1 MLEAIAKRASCRAY
15 KADPVP
21 DEAVEEL
28 TRAALSAPS
37 GNNARPWHIIVVRDA
52 AKRKALSEV
61 HRWAFFCAESP
72 LVLVVCAD
80 EQKSPHWWI
89 EDCAAAIENV
99 LIQATAM
106 GLGTCWVGIR
116 GSDERGYDRE
126 QAVRQVLGIPDHI
139 RVSALVA
146 VGYPA
151 DEPHPKGP
159 GPMEAVHHESW

>member
-1 MLEAIAKRASCRAY
+1 MLDAIAKRASCRKY
-15 KADPVP
+15 KPDPVS

-28 TRAALSAPS
+28 VKAALSAPS

-52 AKRKALSEV
+52 QKRQKLSEV

-72 LVLVVCAD
+72 VVIVVCGD
-80 EQKSPHWWI
+80 PEKSPHWWI
-89 EDCAAAIENV
+89 EDCAAAIENI

-116 GSDERGYDRE
+116 GSDERGYERE
-126 QAVRQVLGIPDHI
+126 EYVREVLGIPENI

-146 VGYPA
+146 VGYP
-151 DEPHPKGP
+151 DTELHPKGP
-159 GPMEAVHHESW
+159 GPMEAVHYEQW